1 MTVSMSREL
10 LRFDLRELAAGRT
23 NCQGV
28 ERTVFYPPAS
38 MNDRYRSL
46 CLDQMIEKLVYITC
60 FSEVIHSIVLTAMG
74 A

>member
-28 ERTVFYPPAS
+28 ERTLLYLSAC
-38 MNDRYRSL
+38 MNDRYSSL
-46 CLDQMIEKLVYITC
+46 RLYQITREVAVY
-60 FSEVIHSIVLTAMG
+60 HVLL
-74 A
+74 